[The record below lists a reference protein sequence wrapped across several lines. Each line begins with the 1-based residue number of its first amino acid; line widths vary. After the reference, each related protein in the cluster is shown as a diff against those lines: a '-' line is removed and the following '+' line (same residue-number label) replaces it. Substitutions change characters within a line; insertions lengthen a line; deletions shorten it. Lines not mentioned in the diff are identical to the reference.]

1 VAGQIRSFE
10 ATPVH
15 ESRERYLL
23 HSLIE
28 ESITSRQLEGASTTR
43 KVAEA
48 MLLGGGVG
56 HATAARP

>member
-48 MLLGGGVG
+48 MLLGG
-56 HATAARP
+56 A